1 MRYIA
6 NTEADRRAMLDA
18 IGVSSLEELFN
29 DIPKQVRNHYQPV
42 GLPERSELETV
53 REVQKLAPLNAAW
66 QQYTSFLGG
75 GVYDHYIPSVV
86 SYITSRSEFSTAYT
100 PYQPEMSQGTLTA
113 MFEFQTLLCE
123 LTGMDVAN
131 SSMYDGATA
140 LAEAVFMAE
149 RIAKTEKVAVCRSLF
164 PHYRR
169 VLDTYCQAA
178 GIEVVEVPYNHI
190 GRYDTDSLP
199 KGISALVV
207 QNPNTFGIIEE
218 MNGLKEQLGTA
229 LLIVAV
235 NPISLGLI
243 SPPGEAGADIV
254 VGEGQPL
261 GLFPSF
267 GGPFLGLFA
276 CRKQYLRNMP
286 GRIIGR
292 TVDAQGKM
300 AYTMTSQTRE
310 QHIRRGRATS
320 NICTNSTL
328 CALAAAVYLAGL
340 GGDGLQELALLNL
353 EKAHYLAKRISSLP
367 GYSLAFSGPFFNEF
381 VIRVP
386 GDPQSICRQ
395 LTQEK
400 ILLNNPSSLSEL
412 GVEQALNFAVT
423 EQRTKEELDSLVDV
437 LRDVT

>member
-18 IGVSSLEELFN
+18 VGVSSLEELFN
-29 DIPKQVRNHYQPV
+29 DIPRQVRDRYQPI

-53 REVQKLAPLNAAW
+53 CKVHKLAPLNAAW
-66 QQYTSFLGG
+66 EQYTSFLGG
-75 GVYDHYIPSVV
+75 GVYDHYIPRVV
-86 SYITSRSEFSTAYT
+86 PYVTSRSEFSTAYT

-149 RIAKTEKVAVCRSLF
+149 RIAKTDKVAVCRSLY
-164 PHYRR
+164 PHYRQ
-169 VLDTYCQAA
+169 VLDTYCQAT
-178 GIEVVEVPYNHI
+178 GIEVVEVPYDHI
-190 GRYDTDSLP
+190 GRYNADSLP
-199 KGISALVV
+199 TKISALVV
-207 QNPNTFGIIEE
+207 QSPNTFGIIEE
-218 MNGLKEQLGTA
+218 MNGLKQRLGAA

-243 SPPGEAGADIV
+243 APPGKAGADIV

-261 GLFPSF
+261 GLSPSF

-276 CRKQYLRNMP
+276 CRKQYLRSMP

-292 TVDAQGKM
+292 TVDAQGEI

-340 GGDGLQELALLNL
+340 GGHGLQELALLNL
-353 EKAHYLAKRISSLP
+353 EKAHYLAERIGSLP

-381 VIRVP
+381 VISVP
-386 GDPQSICRQ
+386 GDPQSVCRQ
-395 LTQEK
+395 LARDK
-400 ILLNNPSSLSEL
+400 ILVNNPSSLSEL
-412 GVEQALNFAVT
+412 GVKQALSFAVT
-423 EQRTKEELDSLVDV
+423 EQRTKEELDSLVNV
-437 LRDVT
+437 LRDIT